1 MTGLPAVNFIATM
14 KHATLLCIAAAL
26 VMAPAAYAQTPT
38 TTAAP
43 QQPPARRIEAALAKE
58 AVEAAIAACTAQNL
72 KISAA
77 VSDAAG
83 LPVYVYVPDDVR
95 NGTGDVAIRKNLTM
109 SITGKPASE
118 TAALAAADPAIEA
131 KLVANP
137 RTVRFPGGVPL
148 KAGDEIVGFIA
159 GSGATGAQDEACAKA
174 GAEKI
179 ASHIK

>member
-1 MTGLPAVNFIATM
+1 MKKALVLGLSAALFIASPAV
-14 KHATLLCIAAAL
+14 
-26 VMAPAAYAQTPT
+26 AQTPAAPATTPAT

-43 QQPPARRIEAALAKE
+43 QPPARRIEAALAKE

-83 LPVYVYVPDDVR
+83 LPVYLFVPDGVR
-95 NGTGDVAIRKNLTM
+95 NGTGDIAIRKNLTM
-109 SITGKPASE
+109 SITGKAASE
-118 TAALAAADPAIEA
+118 TAALAAADPALEA

-148 KAGDEIVGFIA
+148 KAGDTIVGFIA

-179 ASHIK
+179 AARIK